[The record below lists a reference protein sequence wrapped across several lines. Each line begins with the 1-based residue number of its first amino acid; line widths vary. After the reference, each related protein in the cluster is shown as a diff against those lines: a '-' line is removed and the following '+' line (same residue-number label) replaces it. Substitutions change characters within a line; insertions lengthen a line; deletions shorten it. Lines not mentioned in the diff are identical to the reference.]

1 MFQKQFI
8 PFIKQVTGVAGA
20 SAHDEEDDD
29 DEDVDYDEL
38 PFKIYKI
45 ECDNALTI
53 SKECNLLNYHEMKE
67 KYDIEDEVDDGGV
80 LEEFFEDDDE
90 NDNRYFFIENK
101 GCFVVHYKKQAFYW
115 KPHNLKD
122 ADDIDWDK
130 EFLSMKKDICDFFGL
145 INNDKFKMING
156 EDKEVEIKQ
165 GGDIESLWNNILDED
180 DQVYLKIV
188 VNGDPLIEFVIDCKN
203 IDNVSKSMVS
213 FRVGLDIVSSGGE
226 QLFLQFLN
234 ALSPACGIRSSSLAR
249 KYKLIDDCC
258 KHGKL
263 VSDAHFVKIYKTCLR
278 KKISPIKLRLE
289 QKVCCEDVAFFVTHP
304 ELSMKSFVV
313 FFFCVFVIFFIA
325 GFFGF
330 AV

>member
-101 GCFVVHYKKQAFYW
+101 ACFVVHYKKQAFYW

-188 VNGDPLIEFVIDCKN
+188 VNGDPLIKFVIDCKN
-203 IDNVSKSMVS
+203 IDNVSKSPLLCRKIGLDTSKDDDVFPRFCEAFENEFKIGDGS
-213 FRVGLDIVSSGGE
+213 NWINRCKVIDNCHRVGNIIGNGQEFLKFYRVCKRKKTNPIYIRLETKVGTKSVFFKCYLLFC
-226 QLFLQFLN
+226 LFLFFLFCDFF
-234 ALSPACGIRSSSLAR
+234 A
-249 KYKLIDDCC
+249 Y
-258 KHGKL
+258 
-263 VSDAHFVKIYKTCLR
+263 
-278 KKISPIKLRLE
+278 LE
-289 QKVCCEDVAFFVTHP
+289 
-304 ELSMKSFVV
+304 
-313 FFFCVFVIFFIA
+313 
-325 GFFGF
+325 
-330 AV
+330 